1 MTTDD
6 ELARAEYVQ
15 ATAYP
20 APTEP
25 PRPEWVTV
33 LASGGDT
40 VYLFDARHKAVIG
53 SMEAV
58 LDMAYPAAE
67 TVQQTIRSARW
78 PEIRDALIEE
88 GMEIVDRIIPDDV
101 SEEAD
106 G

>member
-1 MTTDD
+1 MTSWPALSTCK
-6 ELARAEYVQ
+6 RPR
-15 ATAYP
+15 TP

-40 VYLFDARHKAVIG
+40 VYLFDARHKAV
-53 SMEAV
+53 

-67 TVQQTIRSARW
+67 TVRQTIRSARW

-88 GMEIVDRIIPDDV
+88 GMEIVDRTIPDDV